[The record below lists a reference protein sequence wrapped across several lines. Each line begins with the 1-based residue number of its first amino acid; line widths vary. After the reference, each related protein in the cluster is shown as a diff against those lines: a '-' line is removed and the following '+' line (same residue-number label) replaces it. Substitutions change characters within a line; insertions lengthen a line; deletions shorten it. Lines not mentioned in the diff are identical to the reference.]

1 MDRVIGRIE
10 PAYSILKCWTQLL
23 SWLMIA
29 HGYIVPTVALGEPYL
44 YAWGDG
50 IRVLQPYCNRVR
62 MGVKSCVFCSFPQ
75 EELTSLHC
83 SIEATSSAW
92 RFWERWSSSS

>member
-23 SWLMIA
+23 SLLMIA

-44 YAWGDG
+44 YARGDG

-62 MGVKSCVFCSFPQ
+62 MGWYLAGNPLDVIVGFLLVYAIIPDR
-75 EELTSLHC
+75 
-83 SIEATSSAW
+83 IE
-92 RFWERWSSSS
+92 RGRI